1 MAKRSRPEVDIE
13 SLREKLVVLLENFS
27 AELKKPDL
35 RTKVVALVPA
45 FKLLRN
51 LGSSLISKD
60 EAKSARDRIIA
71 YLRKYPFKVIAGDEL
86 MVVSGI
92 QEYARRARELRVQFG
107 WWIFSGVRFKEIA
120 EDDPAYATEIQ
131 KLLGVNP
138 AVIKPDQY
146 VLMREDEDRD
156 AAFRWHLMNEIRK
169 ERIGVRDKILKY
181 LRSNVG
187 KSVSGEELAYLAAG
201 ASEWARRVRELRTE
215 FGWPVATKN
224 TGRPDLRVGEYLLE
238 EDRQAYEHD
247 RTIPDSVRVAVLDR
261 DNSACRECGWSYEKS
276 APGDPRKMLELHHL
290 TPHAAGGENTP
301 DNLITLCN
309 VHHDDIHAGRLKLK

>member
-1 MAKRSRPEVDIE
+1 MANRFRPDADIE
-13 SLREKLVVLLENFS
+13 SLRKKLLVLLENFS

-71 YLRKYPFKVIAGDEL
+71 YLRKYPFKVIAGDEF

-92 QEYARRARELRVQFG
+92 QDYPRRLRELRVEFG
-107 WWIFSGVRFKEIA
+107 WWIFSGVGFKGIA
-120 EDDPAYATEIQ
+120 EDDSAYADEVQ
-131 KLLGVNP
+131 KLLGVAP
-138 AVIKPDQY
+138 ANIKPDQY
-146 VLMREDEDRD
+146 VLMREDQDRD
-156 AAFRWHLMNEIRK
+156 AAHRWHLMKGIRNEK
-169 ERIGVRDKILKY
+169 IGVRDKILKY

-187 KSVSGEELAYLAAG
+187 KVVSGEELVYLAKG
-201 ASEWARRVRELRTE
+201 KKEWARRTRELRTE
-215 FGWPVATKN
+215 FGWPVATRI

-261 DNSACRECGWSYEKS
+261 DHSACRVCGWSYEKA
-276 APGDPRKMLELHHL
+276 APREPRTMLELHHL
-290 TPHAAGGENTP
+290 KPHTDGGENTP

-309 VHHDDIHAGRLKLK
+309 VHHDDVHADRLKL